1 MTTKPARK
9 MHGPRNWAL
18 ALARAAGALEGLLL
32 ARLLARLLAAR
43 PDNPSIELLYRI
55 SGPLVAPLAGLDLGQ
70 RQYGAVL
77 ELSTTTLAIIVPPL
91 AYLAWA
97 WLGAASQATSAGR
110 PSS

>member
-18 ALARAAGALEGLLL
+18 ALARAAGALEGL
-32 ARLLARLLAAR
+32 LLARLLAAR

-77 ELSTTTLAIIVPPL
+77 ELSTTALAIIVPPL